1 MTLKQPKQIITSI
14 FNKYVKKQDNVVYAE
29 KLFII
34 NTIIN
39 YLFSQGDPKTTSKKL
54 LEYGEIINR
63 YLNNEV
69 DIYWQDGTIMVKE
82 LKSANDRADGG

>member
-1 MTLKQPKQIITSI
+1 MTAKQPKQIITSI
-14 FNKYVKKQDNVVYAE
+14 FKKYTKVDGNTVYAD

-39 YLFSQGDPKTTSKKL
+39 YLFREENKKNINKDL
-54 LEYGEIINR
+54 VYYGEIINR

-69 DIYWQDGTIMVKE
+69 DIYWKSGKIMVKE
-82 LKSANDRADGG
+82 LGQANGETSGG